1 MPQKGGL
8 PAYTNSGNPAPRFMQ
23 LGWQKAGPRHRL
35 LTPFIAGAHGVGPYD
50 RNVARCGAPSAGFGL
65 ACRRAARGGQ
75 EQAVVRVAEDRLAAQ
90 RRDDLLSQ
98 GITGEV
104 DQFILKYPG
113 RDKLS
118 QRR

>member
-1 MPQKGGL
+1 MASDPMTATWPMAVL
-8 PAYTNSGNPAPRFMQ
+8 PAPASDWPADGGR
-23 LGWQKAGPRHRL
+23 A
-35 LTPFIAGAHGVGPYD
+35 
-50 RNVARCGAPSAGFGL
+50 
-65 ACRRAARGGQ
+65 RAARGGQ

-104 DQFILKYPG
+104 DQCIFKYPG